1 MGPVPSLRDSIRFQP
16 PEIPTLKR
24 GANEHC
30 ASGTSASIQ
39 PNPAP
44 ATPTPKRVA
53 DKHCASGASVSVLEK
68 LRGNKK
74 SGMNWRHE
82 FTSS

>member
-1 MGPVPSLRDSIRFQP
+1 
-16 PEIPTLKR
+16 
-24 GANEHC
+24 
-30 ASGTSASIQ
+30 
-39 PNPAP
+39 
-44 ATPTPKRVA
+44 VA